1 MRKNIHIILSS
12 LLLVVCL
19 SGCETY
25 NINRGNR
32 NALVIK
38 PAKQSMVDSKLLSKK
53 GTMIISIGSAFMGG
67 GIPDIKEGSAQY
79 SHFYREKYP
88 QGYNLGEAEPLAWID
103 GFFHNGVE
111 YTKPGQQI
119 DRICILGLDE
129 SLGLGSNLI
138 IPMNQG
144 KYENGHDLIK
154 EVRINPYQLSAID
167 PEETDIDIVIISKAG
182 DVINLT
188 FANELTPF
196 DGFI

>member
-1 MRKNIHIILSS
+1 MRKVICIFLSS

-38 PAKQSMVDSKLLSKK
+38 PAKQSMVDAKLLSKK

-111 YTKPGQQI
+111 YTILFDPANVPGGSI
-119 DRICILGLDE
+119 RAVKNGKVLYDRPF
-129 SLGLGSNLI
+129 SR
-138 IPMNQG
+138 
-144 KYENGHDLIK
+144 
-154 EVRINPYQLSAID
+154 EVQKQRAID
-167 PEETDIDIVIISKAG
+167 YLK
-182 DVINLT
+182 
-188 FANELTPF
+188 
-196 DGFI
+196 